1 MRLSAHSPATR
12 EQTLAPLRL
21 NCPACARRMWT
32 RYTSHRVV
40 TTLTGRL
47 GLHLKVYRCPHPECV
62 RYHQPYRPEAEGA
75 LVLPQHEFGLDIIAA
90 IGALRYVE
98 HRSVPEIH
106 QRLRE
111 RGVEIAE
118 RTVTHL
124 LHRYDELLALSLSD
138 PARLRAITAEQG
150 RVILALDGL
159 QPDVGHEVLWVLRD
173 CLSGEVLLAKSLL
186 SATAQDLGAL
196 LRSVAEVL
204 AVPIVAVLSDGQ
216 HSIRKAV
223 REALPGVPHQICHF
237 HYLREAALPVYE
249 ADRHAKKELKKRVR
263 GIRPLER
270 EVEGRS
276 DAQAEVVRG
285 YCAAVRS
292 ALTDDG
298 RPPLEA
304 SGLKLHARLS
314 AIEQSLSR
322 AEKGGSCRAPSPDC
336 AD

>member
-1 MRLSAHSPATR
+1 MR
-12 EQTLAPLRL
+12 EQTLQPLLRTCASCGHPMWTTYSNVRTVTMLEGRIRLRL
-21 NCPACARRMWT
+21 
-32 RYTSHRVV
+32 
-40 TTLTGRL
+40 
-47 GLHLKVYRCPHPECV
+47 KIYRCPHSECP
-62 RYHQPYRPEAEGA
+62 RYHRPYRPEAEGA
-75 LVLPQHEFGLDIIAA
+75 LVLPQHEFGLDVIAA

-106 QRLRE
+106 ARLRE

-124 LHRYDELLALSLSD
+124 LYRYDELLALAMSD
-138 PARLRAITAEQG
+138 PARLREITAKEG

-159 QPDVGHEVLWVLRD
+159 QPDVGHEVLWILRD
-173 CLSGEVLLAKSLL
+173 CLSGEVLLARSLL
-186 SATAQDLGAL
+186 SATAEDLGAL
-196 LRSVAEVL
+196 LRSVAEAL
-204 AVPIVAVLSDGQ
+204 PVPIVAVLSDGQ

-223 REALPGVPHQICHF
+223 REALPGVPHQLCHF

-270 EVEGRS
+270 KVEGRS
-276 DAQAEVVRG
+276 DPEAEVVRG

-304 SGLKLHARLS
+304 SGLKLHARLT

-322 AEKGGSCRAPSPDC
+322 AEKGGSCRAPSSDC
-336 AD
+336 AP